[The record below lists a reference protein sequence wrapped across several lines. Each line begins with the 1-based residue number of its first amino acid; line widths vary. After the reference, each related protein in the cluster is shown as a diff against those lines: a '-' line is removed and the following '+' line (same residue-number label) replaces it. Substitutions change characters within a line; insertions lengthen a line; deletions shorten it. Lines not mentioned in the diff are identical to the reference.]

1 MTRYVPSRNY
11 LVLGIIALSLAGLS
25 TWIATR
31 WLPAALPVL
40 LFIATAALNFY
51 LALRPT
57 IEIGAQTIVVGDR
70 EYLWSE
76 IEAIQRT
83 GWVSPLIV
91 WLVLKDGGRVL
102 LVYPGALEGSRRLSE
117 DMNRRLNRVRELAA
131 SRTMV
136 AAGVQSKKRVNRQ
149 PFLNAADEADVL
161 RLFNRLKTVGHL
173 GQDDK

>member
-25 TWIATR
+25 AWIATR

-40 LFIATAALNFY
+40 LFLATAALNFY
-51 LALRPT
+51 LALRPV
-57 IEIGAQTIVVGDR
+57 IELGAQTIIVGDR

-76 IEAIQRT
+76 IETIQRT

-102 LVYPGALEGSRRLSE
+102 VVYPGALEGSRRLSE
-117 DMNRRLNRVRELAA
+117 DLNRRLTRAREIAA
-131 SRTMV
+131 SRSMVPAGV
-136 AAGVQSKKRVNRQ
+136 AAKKKQPRQ
-149 PFLNAADEADVL
+149 PFLNAADEADVV
-161 RLFNRLKTVGHL
+161 RLFNRLKSVGHL
-173 GQDDK
+173 GQDDQ